1 MLLPCPAGGPH
12 PPPGFAGGASV
23 RAAFTATRPA
33 HPENKESFMSTPFS
47 LAVATP
53 SHRGLF
59 TTSYVRSLWGLQQ
72 ACLARGIRVELLTLA
87 NQSLVDRARN
97 MLTSF
102 FLHKTDYS
110 HMLFLDDDMGFNVDD
125 VVRMFDWRDHDVVAA
140 MYPRKEVDWA
150 RVKEV
155 VLAHPEIDP
164 ELLPRIAGQYGG
176 MQTFLR
182 EGDTR
187 ADALDAPMPVREI
200 GTGIMLIARACLQHL
215 AQQNIPRAA
224 PGGATDFP
232 VYEFFSQK
240 VIDDRLVGEDFYFCN
255 LVREHGRTVYGCA
268 WPQVVHSGSC
278 DFIGDIRSIASF
290 S

>member
-1 MLLPCPAGGPH
+1 
-12 PPPGFAGGASV
+12 
-23 RAAFTATRPA
+23 
-33 HPENKESFMSTPFS
+33 MSDTFS

-59 TTSYVRSLWGLQQ
+59 TTSYVRSVWGLQK
-72 ACLARGIRVELLTLA
+72 ACLARGIRVELLTLT

-97 MLTSF
+97 IITSF
-102 FLHKTDYS
+102 FLYKTDYS

-125 VVRMFDWRDHDVVAA
+125 IMRMLDWHQYDVVAA
-140 MYPRKEVDWA
+140 MYPRKEIDWT
-150 RVKEV
+150 RIKEA

-164 ELLPRIAGQYGG
+164 ALLPQIAGQYGG
-176 MQTFLR
+176 MHTFLQ
-182 EGDTR
+182 EGDTP
-187 ADALDAPMPVREI
+187 AGALDAPMPVRET
-200 GTGIMLIARACLQHL
+200 GTGIMLIARACLEHL
-215 AQQNIPRAA
+215 AQQNIPSAK

-232 VYEFFSQK
+232 VHEFFSQK

-268 WPQVVHSGSC
+268 WPNVVHTGTC
-278 DFIGDIRSIASF
+278 DFIGDFPSIMSL